1 MKANRALEE
10 PKRARAIFSR
20 ESKIKKKRSD
30 VRLTPKCLQG
40 QSSIV
45 AMKLLTKSF
54 SKWLWLACFRAVGKV
69 WKSGWALSNVEGI
82 ICLCWLRYRFNW
94 SSKLFGGTPH
104 GPFGSDSPACLLFF
118 LGPHHHH
125 YLWSW
130 NCCCSIQ
137 ESF

>member
-1 MKANRALEE
+1 MNITKIPSQSFVISLDSKTRTLRKNGILKAKRALVE

-54 SKWLWLACFRAVGKV
+54 SKWLWLACFRAVGRSENLV
-69 WKSGWALSNVEGI
+69 GHFVM
-82 ICLCWLRYRFNW
+82 
-94 SSKLFGGTPH
+94 
-104 GPFGSDSPACLLFF
+104 
-118 LGPHHHH
+118 
-125 YLWSW
+125 
-130 NCCCSIQ
+130 
-137 ESF
+137 